1 MIARPYANLLSER
14 FRRPFKMVILML
26 IACHIIS
33 VALEYFAA
41 IPTPWATNLPNLFF
55 FMLGLNYLA
64 WPNDSGVSP
73 LASRAIGGLLVGVLL
88 LSLITYIIR
97 HL

>member
-1 MIARPYANLLSER
+1 MIARPYANLLPER
-14 FRRPFKMVILML
+14 FRRPLNLAMLVL
-26 IACHIIS
+26 IACYMIS
-33 VALEYFAA
+33 LALEYFTA
-41 IPTPWATNLPNLFF
+41 IPAPWVAKLSNLFL

-64 WPNDSGVSP
+64 WPNDHGVSP

-97 HL
+97 HY